1 MKKINLKE
9 FDVFT
14 DISKRQRVR
23 CDMRRSVANLLYN
36 QMHGIEA
43 LNLAL
48 TIHRSEGELSVS
60 DDDLRMLQTA
70 VERFAMRSRSTSKN
84 TTGTLKRNRI
94 WQSRMKRRV
103 FSRRRF

>member
-1 MKKINLKE
+1 MKKVNLKE

-70 VERFAMRSRSTSKN
+70 VERF
-84 TTGTLKRNRI
+84 GTPALIDAFAEHVKEYNETP
-94 WQSRMKRRV
+94 KTE
-103 FSRRRF
+103 

>member
-1 MKKINLKE
+1 
-9 FDVFT
+9 
-14 DISKRQRVR
+14 
-23 CDMRRSVANLLYN
+23 MRRSVANLLYN

-70 VERFAMRSRSTSKN
+70 VERFGTSALIDAFAEHVKEYN
-84 TTGTLKRNRI
+84 GNPQTE
-94 WQSRMKRRV
+94 
-103 FSRRRF
+103 

>member
-48 TIHRSEGELSVS
+48 TIHRSDGELPVS
-60 DDDLRMLQTA
+60 DDDLHMLQTA
-70 VERFAMRSRSTSKN
+70 VERF
-84 TTGTLKRNRI
+84 GTPALIDAFAEHVKEYNENL
-94 WQSRMKRRV
+94 QTE
-103 FSRRRF
+103 

>member
-1 MKKINLKE
+1 MKKVNLKE

-48 TIHRSEGELSVS
+48 
-60 DDDLRMLQTA
+60 
-70 VERFAMRSRSTSKN
+70 RSTAAKVSCRFR
-84 TTGTLKRNRI
+84 TTTCACF
-94 WQSRMKRRV
+94 RRL
-103 FSRRRF
+103 SSASERPH

>member
-1 MKKINLKE
+1 
-9 FDVFT
+9 
-14 DISKRQRVR
+14 
-23 CDMRRSVANLLYN
+23 MRRSVANLLYN

-70 VERFAMRSRSTSKN
+70 VERF
-84 TTGTLKRNRI
+84 GTPALIDAFAEHVKEYNGNP
-94 WQSRMKRRV
+94 QTE
-103 FSRRRF
+103 

>member
-48 TIHRSEGELSVS
+48 TIHRSEGELSLIDAFAEHVKEYNGNP
-60 DDDLRMLQTA
+60 QT
-70 VERFAMRSRSTSKN
+70 E
-84 TTGTLKRNRI
+84 
-94 WQSRMKRRV
+94 
-103 FSRRRF
+103 

>member
-36 QMHGIEA
+36 
-43 LNLAL
+43 LSL
-48 TIHRSEGELSVS
+48 IHISEPT
-60 DDDLRMLQTA
+60 RH
-70 VERFAMRSRSTSKN
+70 
-84 TTGTLKRNRI
+84 
-94 WQSRMKRRV
+94 
-103 FSRRRF
+103 

>member
-70 VERFAMRSRSTSKN
+70 VERF
-84 TTGTLKRNRI
+84 GTPALIDAFAEHVKKYNETP
-94 WQSRMKRRV
+94 QTE
-103 FSRRRF
+103 

>member
-1 MKKINLKE
+1 MKKVNFKE

-70 VERFAMRSRSTSKN
+70 VERF
-84 TTGTLKRNRI
+84 GTPALIDAFAEHVKEYSETP
-94 WQSRMKRRV
+94 QTE
-103 FSRRRF
+103 

>member
-60 DDDLRMLQTA
+60 DACFRRPSSASELLR
-70 VERFAMRSRSTSKN
+70 
-84 TTGTLKRNRI
+84 
-94 WQSRMKRRV
+94 
-103 FSRRRF
+103 

>member
-14 DISKRQRVR
+14 DITKRQRVR

-48 TIHRSEGELSVS
+48 MIHRSDGELSVS
-60 DDDLRMLQTA
+60 DEEVRYSGAD
-70 VERFAMRSRSTSKN
+70 
-84 TTGTLKRNRI
+84 
-94 WQSRMKRRV
+94 RRV
-103 FSRRRF
+103 RCAHRRIQQP

>member
-1 MKKINLKE
+1 
-9 FDVFT
+9 
-14 DISKRQRVR
+14 
-23 CDMRRSVANLLYN
+23 MRRSVANLLYN

-70 VERFAMRSRSTSKN
+70 VERF
-84 TTGTLKRNRI
+84 GTPALIDAFAEHVKEYNETP
-94 WQSRMKRRV
+94 QTE
-103 FSRRRF
+103 

>member
-1 MKKINLKE
+1 MKKVNLKE

-48 TIHRSEGELSVS
+48 TIHRSEGELS

-70 VERFAMRSRSTSKN
+70 VERF
-84 TTGTLKRNRI
+84 GTPALIDAFAEHVKEYNETP
-94 WQSRMKRRV
+94 QTE
-103 FSRRRF
+103 